1 MTRLQPTVTQW
12 QGQMQLQRLLCSTNT
27 HVASVLECTLIA
39 NATAYAADGEP
50 NASKTFCPETSAPS
64 CPPLVRAVPPLQLL
78 PSHGY
83 NLMPD
88 LWCLVLSPTVHGR
101 ADSNLAL
108 NSSNPVKMRF
118 LWRCRTHHKFC
129 HCKLILKFFYADCDH
144 VLTNMV
150 FSFFRSHIKLCFYLI
165 SAPCIWRNT
174 GDKMFK
180 WFASRHTIY
189 TELLNRIFL
198 LPWAYFPHTFGLTD
212 SWSKL
217 QGL

>member
-1 MTRLQPTVTQW
+1 
-12 QGQMQLQRLLCSTNT
+12 MQLQRLLCSTNT

-88 LWCLVLSPTVHGR
+88 LWCLVLSPAVHGR

-118 LWRCRTHHKFC
+118 LWRCRMHHKFC

-150 FSFFRSHIKLCFYLI
+150 FSFFSFVSTLSLPHVYDVIQVTKCSNDLQAGTQYTQSYLI
-165 SAPCIWRNT
+165 VFS
-174 GDKMFK
+174 
-180 WFASRHTIY
+180 
-189 TELLNRIFL
+189 
-198 LPWAYFPHTFGLTD
+198 YFPGHIFRTHLV
-212 SWSKL
+212 
-217 QGL
+217 